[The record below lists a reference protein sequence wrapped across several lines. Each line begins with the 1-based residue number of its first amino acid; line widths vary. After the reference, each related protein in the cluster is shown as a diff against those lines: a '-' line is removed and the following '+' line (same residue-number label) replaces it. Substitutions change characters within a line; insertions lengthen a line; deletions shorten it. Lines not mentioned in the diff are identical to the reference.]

1 MPAGFLAKM
10 LPKAGCV
17 LCQSG
22 LADTLLQWLPFSFC
36 LQPGPLVEPRLM
48 LAQARL
54 PANGRMAKHSPFLL
68 NLFIARSHSGR
79 SCLSGLPRWH
89 RGGPGAL
96 TPRCSLWFL
105 SALASVVSFIQTR
118 CQKDDT
124 VQGAKGQ
131 TGYRGLC
138 SRAIRA

>member
-54 PANGRMAKHSPFLL
+54 PANGRICGSQGST
-68 NLFIARSHSGR
+68 LFFKYAFP
-79 SCLSGLPRWH
+79 L
-89 RGGPGAL
+89 
-96 TPRCSLWFL
+96 
-105 SALASVVSFIQTR
+105 
-118 CQKDDT
+118 
-124 VQGAKGQ
+124 
-131 TGYRGLC
+131 
-138 SRAIRA
+138 